1 MTPRRSNRSTEG
13 ESAGKSRSFLQSE
26 KSESAARPT
35 FIIAGKLAREY
46 LLPPSGQPLLDSP
59 GGSLLYAAGGLA
71 LWESDMGLV
80 ARVGRDYPE
89 EWINRFK
96 ERGFDT
102 RGIRIQPEDIDLRS
116 FIAYTNKN
124 ERSLSNPVS
133 HFARRELTFPK
144 ALLGYQP
151 PDVRD
156 DPQEM
161 DPLAP
166 GALDVP
172 EDYRD
177 APAVHL
183 CPLDFTSQSQLIRVF
198 KSGSNLTLSLDPA
211 PSYMT
216 PKFWRNL
223 RVVLQGVTC
232 FQPSEEE
239 LRALF
244 WGETHDLWEMAKQI
258 SNYGPQFVII
268 KRGQNGQYVYDAV
281 AERRYEVPAYP
292 ARFADPTGVGD
303 AFAGGFL
310 AGFMK
315 TKDPVEATIHGSVSA
330 SLKVEGSG
338 PFYPLG
344 VMPGLA
350 EARLHALREQARRI

>member
-1 MTPRRSNRSTEG
+1 MKI
-13 ESAGKSRSFLQSE
+13 AGK
-26 KSESAARPT
+26 PT
-35 FIIAGKLAREY
+35 YVIAGKLDREY
-46 LLPPSGQPLLDSP
+46 VLPPSGPPLLDSP

-71 LWESDMGLV
+71 LWDSDMGLV
-80 ARVGRDYPE
+80 GRVGRDYPSD
-89 EWINRFK
+89 WIEAFK
-96 ERGFDT
+96 AHGFDV
-102 RGIRIQPEDIDLRS
+102 RGIRVQPRDIDLRS

-124 ERSLSNPVS
+124 ERSQSNPVS

-151 PDVRD
+151 PEAREN
-156 DPQEM
+156 PQDM

-166 GALDVP
+166 TALDVP

-183 CPLDFTSQSQLIRVF
+183 CPLDFTSQSQLIRLF

-216 PKFWRNL
+216 PKLWRNL

-239 LRALF
+239 MRALF
-244 WGETHDLWEMAKQI
+244 WGETHDLWDMAKRV
-258 SNYGPQFVII
+258 SDYGPQIVII
-268 KRGQNGQYVYDAV
+268 KRGQNGQYLYDA
-281 AERRYEVPAYP
+281 ARRRRYEIPAYP

-310 AGFMK
+310 AGFLK
-315 TKDPVEATIHGSVSA
+315 TKDPVEAAIYGSVSA

-338 PFYPLG
+338 PFYPLD

-350 EARLHALREQARRI
+350 EARLYALRERAREV